1 MWGWNHQIW
10 EKNKG
15 TTECEKRTI
24 TCDVETTQYE
34 DGTVKCEK
42 KSKGTTQC
50 DKRTITCVKNRA
62 DAMLELFN
70 MTMEPSNLRKKNKGT
85 TICDKRTVKC
95 DIETIWCDNGTVK
108 CEKK

>member
-42 KSKGTTQC
+42 KSKGTTKCEKRIVTC
-50 DKRTITCVKNRA
+50 DVK
-62 DAMLELFN
+62 LHN
-70 MTMEPSNLRKKNKGT
+70 MRIEPSNMRKK
-85 TICDKRTVKC
+85 
-95 DIETIWCDNGTVK
+95 
-108 CEKK
+108 